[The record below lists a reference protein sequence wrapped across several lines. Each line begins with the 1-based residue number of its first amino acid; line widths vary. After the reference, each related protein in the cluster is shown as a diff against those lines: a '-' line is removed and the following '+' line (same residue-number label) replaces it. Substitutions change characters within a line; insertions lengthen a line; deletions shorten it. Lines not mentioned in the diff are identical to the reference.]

1 MNDRIRQAA
10 PDQPEPT
17 PSMVMA
23 LATHVLGSRKN
34 AKVWLATPNTALG
47 NQKPADLLD
56 TLSGTRQVCSML
68 YAIEYGGAV

>member
-1 MNDRIRQAA
+1 MNDRTRQAA

-23 LATHVLGSRKN
+23 LAADVLGSRKN
-34 AKVWLATPNTALG
+34 AKVWLATPNAALG

-56 TLSGTRQVCSML
+56 TMSGARQVCGVL
-68 YAIEYGGAV
+68 CAIEYGGAV